1 MLCTYF
7 KEPDNLF
14 KPYSSIPDLIE
25 NLESEM
31 QSIQDTIAILKRD
44 PKNFNEEIILKY
56 IDTCSTGK
64 TKDFVRSMDVK
75 SERGSLFSS
84 GDVSK
89 LIKDGADDISPDL
102 LAIARKV
109 VNIKKKNSKHR

>member
-1 MLCTYF
+1 MI
-7 KEPDNLF
+7 
-14 KPYSSIPDLIE
+14 KPYSSISELIE
-25 NLESEM
+25 NLESEIESM
-31 QSIQDTIAILKRD
+31 NAIIATLKQE
-44 PKNFNEEIILKY
+44 PKSFNEQIILKY

-89 LIKDGADDISPDL
+89 LIKDGADDIRPDM

-109 VNIKKKNSKHR
+109 VNIKKKHSKHR

>member
-1 MLCTYF
+1 M
-7 KEPDNLF
+7 
-14 KPYSSIPDLIE
+14 KPYSNITEFIE
-25 NLESEM
+25 NLESEIKALNEQIATLKEEP
-31 QSIQDTIAILKRD
+31 QS
-44 PKNFNEEIILKY
+44 FNEQVIFKY

-64 TKDFVRSMDVK
+64 TKDFVRTLGVK

-102 LAIARKV
+102 LAIARKL
-109 VNIKKKNSKHR
+109 VNTKTKHGKLR